1 MGRNMPLVG
10 GAWPPLCYAVTC
22 RASICRRN
30 ACVCDPSRCGA
41 SRMSGVTRRHR
52 RQCMPGRM
60 CYAVWPVGGVCP
72 RLSSASTGEC
82 ASAAC
87 VRVCEHASDC
97 RVSAEVW
104 HTPSPWER
112 ASVCRCPM
120 LVWGSDT
127 AWTRVRRQS
136 AVCGGA
142 WSVSYLPNRG
152 CGLWLVRQ
160 ASASHSS
167 AKPFAHSPPSGVRAH
182 AIPAHNA
189 LCQRRRSR
197 FTESQTALIKDP
209 AVLQFFKL
217 RALLIHP
224 TPTTRTL
231 PDRSDIS
238 LSGRPRALARP
249 TTVDACA
256 RRLQTAQSICRPR
269 ATRASHPH
277 HTD

>member
-1 MGRNMPLVG
+1 MGRNMALVG

-22 RASICRRN
+22 RASTCRRN

-87 VRVCEHASDC
+87 VHVCEHASDC

-120 LVWGSDT
+120 LVGGSDT

-136 AVCGGA
+136 AVWGGA

-182 AIPAHNA
+182 AIPAHN
-189 LCQRRRSR
+189 
-197 FTESQTALIKDP
+197 
-209 AVLQFFKL
+209 VLW
-217 RALLIHP
+217 
-224 TPTTRTL
+224 
-231 PDRSDIS
+231 
-238 LSGRPRALARP
+238 
-249 TTVDACA
+249 
-256 RRLQTAQSICRPR
+256 
-269 ATRASHPH
+269 
-277 HTD
+277 

>member
-1 MGRNMPLVG
+1 MLPLFRARGVCCHERPSHIAAAVLRQRWGERDGRSRGEEGYPMRGILWRGMIWAGTCPLVG

-22 RASICRRN
+22 RASMCRRN

-120 LVWGSDT
+120 LVGGSDT

-136 AVCGGA
+136 AVWGGA

-182 AIPAHNA
+182 AIPAHN
-189 LCQRRRSR
+189 
-197 FTESQTALIKDP
+197 
-209 AVLQFFKL
+209 VLW
-217 RALLIHP
+217 
-224 TPTTRTL
+224 
-231 PDRSDIS
+231 
-238 LSGRPRALARP
+238 
-249 TTVDACA
+249 
-256 RRLQTAQSICRPR
+256 
-269 ATRASHPH
+269 
-277 HTD
+277 

>member
-1 MGRNMPLVG
+1 M
-10 GAWPPLCYAVTC
+10 
-22 RASICRRN
+22 
-30 ACVCDPSRCGA
+30 
-41 SRMSGVTRRHR
+41 
-52 RQCMPGRM
+52 
-60 CYAVWPVGGVCP
+60 GGVCP

-120 LVWGSDT
+120 LVGGSDT

-136 AVCGGA
+136 VVWGGA

-182 AIPAHNA
+182 AIPAHNVLEPVRCSVCVCPA
-189 LCQRRRSR
+189 WRARDGGVVRSV
-197 FTESQTALIKDP
+197 SGP
-209 AVLQFFKL
+209 APLEE
-217 RALLIHP
+217 RA
-224 TPTTRTL
+224 
-231 PDRSDIS
+231 
-238 LSGRPRALARP
+238 GR
-249 TTVDACA
+249 ACA
-256 RRLQTAQSICRPR
+256 CVAQPS
-269 ATRASHPH
+269 AAASR
-277 HTD
+277 